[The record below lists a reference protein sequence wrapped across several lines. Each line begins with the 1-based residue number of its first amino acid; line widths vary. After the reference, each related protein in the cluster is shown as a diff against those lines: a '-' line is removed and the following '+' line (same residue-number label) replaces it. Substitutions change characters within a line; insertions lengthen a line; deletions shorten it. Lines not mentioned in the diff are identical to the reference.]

1 MQLRETSI
9 AGLVEIFPRIFE
21 DDRGMFF
28 ESYNEEVFERLGLPV
43 NFVQDNQS
51 FSKKGVVRGLH
62 FQNAPFAQGKLV
74 RVVSGR
80 VLDVAVDIRPDSPT
94 FGQHEI
100 FELRSDTNNIAYIPE
115 GFAHGFVALEDTIF
129 SYKCTNVY
137 NKGAESGILWND
149 PDLNIDWG
157 ISDPIVSEKDLVL
170 PTFKSLFGELKAR

>member
-1 MQLRETSI
+1 MQIRETSI
-9 AGLVEIFPRIFE
+9 AGLVELFPRIFE

-28 ESYNEEVFERLGLPV
+28 ESYNEEVFEKLGLPV

-74 RVVSGR
+74 RVISGR

-94 FGQHEI
+94 FGQHEL

-157 ISDPIVSEKDLVL
+157 IAEPIVSEKDLIL